1 MTEQPEPTEDIAVRD
16 NSELHRYEIRVDGQL
31 AGFAEYRDAGPI
43 ARAFVHTEIA
53 DEFGGR
59 GLGSKLIRQ
68 VLDEQRA
75 AGRQVLP
82 YCPFVKAYI
91 SSHPDY
97 LDLVPASQRAKFGL
111 EADA

>member
-1 MTEQPEPTEDIAVRD
+1 MAALAEGIRSVAARHQGAVA
-16 NSELHRYEIRVDGQL
+16 NASGVLLSIREVVQTTSRQV
-31 AGFAEYRDAGPI
+31 AE
-43 ARAFVHTEIA
+43 
-53 DEFGGR
+53 
-59 GLGSKLIRQ
+59 LIRQ